1 MYKCEATN
9 KCKELGSGC
18 STDGRAVASGARDTQ
33 FEATLMR
40 HFWTFYLILLRL
52 KTWINKTRL
61 KLPDLKKYYFTSCWK
76 FVGAVPNKILWKG
89 KKWGGASWRNWQCHW
104 KNTDW
109 RSGQLNSNCQTFL
122 VVRCGCWLRGRL
134 WLAISHILNRVQ
146 CWKTHVLSLKLWRKI
161 HRNERLHQQYK
172 EHPYGILIESG
183 IEYDKFLRENG
194 GFLARTALGSMNF
207 LTGFF
212 LFILVEV
219 GDDKV

>member
-9 KCKELGSGC
+9 KCKELGSGF

-146 CWKTHVLSLKLWRKI
+146 CWKTHVLSLKLAAVDDDELTKSCDRWSMLQNSLLEI
-161 HRNERLHQQYK
+161 WSSQ
-172 EHPYGILIESG
+172 
-183 IEYDKFLRENG
+183 KFKKVYCN
-194 GFLARTALGSMNF
+194 AWTKMKSNCS
-207 LTGFF
+207 
-212 LFILVEV
+212 VEA
-219 GDDKV
+219 KLSSKTSRYF

>member
-146 CWKTHVLSLKLWRKI
+146 CWKTHVLSLKLAAVDDDELTKSCDRWSMLQNSLLEI
-161 HRNERLHQQYK
+161 WSSQ
-172 EHPYGILIESG
+172 
-183 IEYDKFLRENG
+183 KFK
-194 GFLARTALGSMNF
+194 
-207 LTGFF
+207 
-212 LFILVEV
+212 
-219 GDDKV
+219 KVYN